1 MKTQRDRGEKSSENN
16 FRQQITLIRH
26 PDIRRRSCDQ
36 SKEHAKKNG
45 LTGTANS
52 SFIVAREHAKSG
64 LRVIATTKPGDSE
77 EVRDLPDED
86 DREQS
91 PGSEIERV
99 ARCRPPN
106 QRRKRAWD
114 CANQRVG
121 GGNALQRGV
130 SKDVNDDGE
139 RGQKGRE
146 KICGEGEIND

>member
-64 LRVIATTKPGDSE
+64 LRVIATTEPGDGE

-99 ARCRPPN
+99 ASSRPPD
-106 QRRKRAWD
+106 QRRKRAWNRAD
-114 CANQRVG
+114 QRVG
-121 GGNALQRGV
+121 RGDALERGV

-139 RGQKGRE
+139 SGEKGCQ
-146 KICGEGEIND
+146 KICG